1 MKKHNKKFYTLQG
14 HPRKKNLIDFPC
26 SSIWQDHY
34 ANEGYTGYQDRPQSQ
49 PSLQGRS
56 NTIEKETSLVAD
68 EVTELHSRIQSLE
81 EQLEKFKQPPPKEA
95 RTDSP
100 RPGKFHKQ
108 PFSGVEEKRLNES
121 A

>member
-1 MKKHNKKFYTLQG
+1 MKKNTKNFYNLQG
-14 HPRKKNLIDFPC
+14 HPRKQDLIDFPC
-26 SSIWQDHY
+26 SSIWQKHY
-34 ANEGYTGYQDRPQSQ
+34 ANEGYTAYPYRPQSQ
-49 PSLQGRS
+49 SSLPGRS
-56 NTIEKETSLVAD
+56 TTMEKENPLVAT
-68 EVTELHSRIQSLE
+68 EVAGLHARIQSLE